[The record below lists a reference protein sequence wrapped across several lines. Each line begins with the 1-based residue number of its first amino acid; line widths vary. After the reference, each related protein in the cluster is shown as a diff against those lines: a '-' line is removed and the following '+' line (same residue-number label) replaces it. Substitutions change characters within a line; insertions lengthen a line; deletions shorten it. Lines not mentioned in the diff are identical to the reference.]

1 MIARGVAP
9 MEVSQWLLE
18 YLKVAIG
25 FVTKWAGELIAV
37 AVLTLL
43 ALLIK
48 RLKGFGIGLRKR
60 WRSLD
65 RARTAINDPHGLWI
79 FDKPLT
85 SDIDHPNPRVLVI
98 ANAKGGVGKTTVAA
112 NLAASLSTQLTKP
125 ILLIDLDFQ
134 GSLSSM
140 AIVVAADRIVTG
152 QPSRASQLVANVLTA
167 GDIRQM
173 PTATDNPDIRV
184 VPAYYDLAREE
195 NRLMLGWLIGDIE
208 DPRFTL
214 ARALASPEIVQH
226 FGLVIIDCAPRLT
239 TGTIQA
245 LAAGSHLLIPTILDG
260 PSSEAVASFVEQ
272 VETFRSAGLCSRIQY
287 LGVLQTIQMPR
298 ANYAAE
304 RRALEDRLQQVK
316 CAKEFSRPRLLEISF
331 MASTDVRRAFGRG
344 IAYSRLGRTPA
355 GKKVKQAID
364 SLASVVIGAIG
375 LPLRDAPPV
384 TTLRITNEAQR
395 IRQNPRELRPQ
406 LPAAE

>member
-1 MIARGVAP
+1 

-18 YLKVAIG
+18 YSKPAIG
-25 FVTKWAGELIAV
+25 LATKWAGELVAV
-37 AVLTLL
+37 AVLAFL
-43 ALLIK
+43 ALLLG
-48 RLKGFGIGLRKR
+48 RVRKLYVWLGNR
-60 WRSLD
+60 WRRLD

-85 SDIDHPNPRVLVI
+85 PNIDHPNHRVLVI

-112 NLAASLSTQLTKP
+112 NLAASLSTQITKP

-140 AIVVAADRIVTG
+140 AIVVAANRMVPG
-152 QPSRASQLVANVLTA
+152 QPSRATQLVANALTP
-167 GDIRQM
+167 GDLLQM
-173 PTATDNPDIRV
+173 PAATDNPDIRV

-195 NRLMLGWLIGDIE
+195 NRVMLGWLIGDVD

-214 ARALASPEIVQH
+214 ARLLASPEIVQH

-260 PSSEAVASFVEQ
+260 PSGEAVASFVEQ
-272 VETFRSAGLCSRIQY
+272 VETFRSAGLCSKIQY
-287 LGVLQTIQMPR
+287 LGVLQTMQMPR
-298 ANYAAE
+298 AKYAAE
-304 RRALEDRLQQVK
+304 RKALEDQLREVK
-316 CAKEFSRPRLLEISF
+316 CAVGISRPRLLEVSF

-344 IAYSRLGRTPA
+344 IAYSRLSGTPA
-355 GKKVKQAID
+355 GRNVRQAID
-364 SLASVVIGAIG
+364 SLASIVISTIG
-375 LPLRDAPPV
+375 LPRRDTTAV
-384 TTLRITNEAQR
+384 TTLRITNEVQR
-395 IRQNPRELRPQ
+395 IRQSPRELRPQ